1 LILEEPER
9 PPEVIEEPEGSPP
22 VQIIPT
28 YHEDELV
35 ASISNLDFPLSVAG
49 RMYEEE
55 KKT

>member
-1 LILEEPER
+1 MEEPER

-35 ASISNLDFPLSVAG
+35 ASISKLDFPLSVAG